1 MLPVSDHLEPKK
13 GKQEPKAP
21 DDPATKLRKE
31 RFAAVIKTTSN
42 KRGISLRQLCDILD
56 IQSGT
61 MTKYTK
67 ADIDPWCTKS
77 KIQASLAEALG
88 VTTDSLMHYYETGE
102 YITGVSL
109 NAVESWIS
117 QEAMPGDASTIVTAL
132 AEMHKRASN
141 VKSVYEWPR
150 RVLKESMFDSNTL
163 ELMGITEEMVA
174 AAEQGNG
181 VDKVLAKVIGHI
193 LGKDEGEI
201 AKAIAEQRELS

>member
-1 MLPVSDHLEPKK
+1 MSEQPKLEKNKK
-13 GKQEPKAP
+13 KPKAP
-21 DDPATKLRKE
+21 DDPATKVRKE
-31 RFAAVIKTTSN
+31 RFAAVIKTTAK
-42 KRGISLRQLCDILD
+42 KREISLRQLCDILD

-67 ADIDPWCTKS
+67 AEIDPWCTKS

-117 QEAMPGDASTIVTAL
+117 QEAMPSDASTILTAL

-141 VKSVYEWPR
+141 IKQVYSWPR
-150 RVLKESMFDSNTL
+150 RVLEGSNFDSNTL
-163 ELMGITEEMVA
+163 TLMGITEEMIATV
-174 AAEQGNG
+174 ERGGN
-181 VDKVLAKVIGHI
+181 VDEILARVIAHI
-193 LGKDEGEI
+193 IGKD
-201 AKAIAEQRELS
+201 AKEVADAMACQKELS